1 MGRTSRYA
9 RCEAPKRSCT
19 LSTTA
24 ANGQSQGDKETGE
37 PDDATSIL
45 SGSAGGW
52 EKRPK
57 GPRSQP
63 TQLQSSKSTFSRGNF
78 LSFFAFQ
85 EGMLGTPI
93 SVLGGS
99 PTVSDPFGDKSS
111 SERVTY
117 ATMLRKR
124 HFYPTFKGVWYT
136 AVNFALLPLRDTKPD
151 QCPRPRRPANDDPG
165 CHGLGD
171 LVYSP
176 QQIAPA
182 LPGQRG
188 RRPPPLWA

>member
-99 PTVSDPFGDKSS
+99 PTVTHELGLSTADENRKAIFRRVSGDFSP
-111 SERVTY
+111 T
-117 ATMLRKR
+117 ATLLEHTLLTQRFTSISKAAFSRRLR
-124 HFYPTFKGVWYT
+124 PQ
-136 AVNFALLPLRDTKPD
+136 NRDL
-151 QCPRPRRPANDDPG
+151 
-165 CHGLGD
+165 H
-171 LVYSP
+171 V
-176 QQIAPA
+176 QI
-182 LPGQRG
+182 
-188 RRPPPLWA
+188 WSTH